1 MIKIEKEDGSIAFKF
16 TGDEIR
22 ARVEFEKAITDFEF
36 EQVFAALMTAMAE
49 RVQTKRDAFASVEE
63 KILEEFGYVSP
74 AELGWHYNYIT
85 HELTPIKEKGD

>member
-36 EQVFAALMTAMAE
+36 GEAL
-49 RVQTKRDAFASVEE
+49 D
-63 KILEEFGYVSP
+63 
-74 AELGWHYNYIT
+74 
-85 HELTPIKEKGD
+85 D